1 MKKIFDLLDDKEK
14 KILLVLCVMIAG
26 VVLFLLLV
34 SLSQR
39 RGYFK
44 ALSSHSVK
52 QKDYEQ
58 LDKTKVEKEGEWIRW
73 QDARGDMDELK
84 KKYFYDDDKEGFE
97 RLRLDLEQL
106 LNKARINV
114 SSRKRYNYVEFKGET
129 IKKINVTFDIKGSYL
144 SLKRFIHSV
153 EEFPKFLIIEKID
166 FLNIDARG
174 NVLEL
179 RVVLAG
185 YYES

>member
-1 MKKIFDLLDDKEK
+1 
-14 KILLVLCVMIAG
+14 
-26 VVLFLLLV
+26 
-34 SLSQR
+34 
-39 RGYFK
+39 
-44 ALSSHSVK
+44 
-52 QKDYEQ
+52 
-58 LDKTKVEKEGEWIRW
+58 
-73 QDARGDMDELK
+73 
-84 KKYFYDDDKEGFE
+84 
-97 RLRLDLEQL
+97 

-114 SSRKRYNYVEFKGET
+114 SSRKRYGYVEFKGET

-153 EEFPKFLIIEKID
+153 EEFPKFLLIEKID

>member
-14 KILLVLCVMIAG
+14 KTLIVLCVMITG
-26 VVLFLLLV
+26 VVLFLLLI

-39 RGYFK
+39 RSYFN
-44 ALSSHSVK
+44 ALSSHTAK
-52 QKDYEQ
+52 QRDYEE
-58 LDKTKVEKEGEWIRW
+58 LNKTKIENEEEWIRW
-73 QDARGDMDELK
+73 QEARGDMDELK
-84 KKYFYDDDKEGFE
+84 KTYFYDDDKEGFE
-97 RLRLDLEQL
+97 QLRLDLEQL
-106 LNKARINV
+106 LSKARINV
-114 SSRKRYNYVEFKGET
+114 SSRKKYDYVEFKGET
-129 IKKINVTFDIKGSYL
+129 IKKVNVTFDIKGSYL

-153 EEFPKFLIIEKID
+153 EEFPKFLLIEKVD
-166 FLNIDARG
+166 FLNIDAGG

>member
-14 KILLVLCVMIAG
+14 KTLSVLCVLIAG
-26 VVLFLLLV
+26 VVLFLLLI
-34 SLSQR
+34 SLSQKR
-39 RGYFK
+39 SYFN
-44 ALSSHSVK
+44 ALSSHTVK
-52 QKDYEQ
+52 QKNYEQ
-58 LDKTKVEKEGEWIRW
+58 LNKAKIEKKGEWIRW
-73 QDARGDMDELK
+73 QEARRDMDELK

-97 RLRLDLEQL
+97 QLRLDLEQL

-114 SSRKRYNYVEFKGET
+114 SSRKKYDYVEFKGET
-129 IKKINVTFDIKGSYL
+129 IKKVNVTFDIKGSYL

-153 EEFPKFLIIEKID
+153 EEFPKFLLIEKVD
-166 FLNIDARG
+166 FLNIDAGG

>member
-14 KILLVLCVMIAG
+14 KTLIVLCVMIAG
-26 VVLFLLLV
+26 VVLFLLLI

-39 RGYFK
+39 RSYFN
-44 ALSSHSVK
+44 ALSSHTVK
-52 QKDYEQ
+52 QRDYEQ
-58 LDKTKVEKEGEWIRW
+58 LNKTKIEKEGEWIRW
-73 QDARGDMDELK
+73 QEARGDMDELE
-84 KKYFYDDDKEGFE
+84 KKYFYNGDKEGFE

-129 IKKINVTFDIKGSYL
+129 IKKVSVTFDIKGSYL
-144 SLKRFIHSV
+144 SLKRFINSV
-153 EEFPKFLIIEKID
+153 EEFPKFLLIEKID
-166 FLNIDARG
+166 FLNIDAGG

>member
-14 KILLVLCVMIAG
+14 KTLIVLCVMIAG
-26 VVLFLLLV
+26 VVLFLLLI

-39 RGYFK
+39 RSYFN
-44 ALSSHSVK
+44 ALSSHTVK
-52 QKDYEQ
+52 QKDYERIN
-58 LDKTKVEKEGEWIRW
+58 KAKIKKEREWIRW
-73 QDARGDMDELK
+73 QEAQRDMDDLK
-84 KKYFYDDDKEGFE
+84 KKYFYDDDNEGFE

-114 SSRKRYNYVEFKGET
+114 SSRKKYDYVEFKGET
-129 IKKINVTFDIKGSYL
+129 IKKVNVTFDIKGSYL

-153 EEFPKFLIIEKID
+153 EEFPKFLLIEKVD
-166 FLNIDARG
+166 FLNIDAGG

-179 RVVLAG
+179 RVVMAG

>member
-14 KILLVLCVMIAG
+14 KTLIVLCVMIAG
-26 VVLFLLLV
+26 VALFLLLI

-39 RGYFK
+39 RSYFNS
-44 ALSSHSVK
+44 LSSHTVK
-52 QKDYEQ
+52 QRDYEQ
-58 LDKTKVEKEGEWIRW
+58 LNKAKIEKEGEWIRW
-73 QDARGDMDELK
+73 QEARGDMDELK
-84 KKYFYDDDKEGFE
+84 KKYFYDDNKEGFE

-106 LNKARINV
+106 LNKAQINV
-114 SSRKRYNYVEFKGET
+114 SSRKKYDYVEFKGDT
-129 IKKINVTFDIKGSYL
+129 IKKVNVTFDIKGSYL

-153 EEFPKFLIIEKID
+153 EEFPKFLLIEKVD
-166 FLNIDARG
+166 FLNIDAGG